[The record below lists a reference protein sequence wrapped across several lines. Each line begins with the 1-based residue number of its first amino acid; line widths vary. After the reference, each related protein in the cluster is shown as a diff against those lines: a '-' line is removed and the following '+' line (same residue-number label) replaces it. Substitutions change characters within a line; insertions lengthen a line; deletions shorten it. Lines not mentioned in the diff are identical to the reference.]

1 MSDKDQNGLDA
12 IRPAHDEV
20 SSYRRSNRAEAP
32 KQSRFNGILVFVI
45 FALAIMMGVGGYVLF
60 EVQKKLDV
68 SNKLLAN
75 EQENVQALDSR
86 LVTTGTD
93 LSKSLKI
100 MQSQLNTNVS
110 EIDKLW
116 AVAHRQNKPNIQK
129 NEVAIKKVDKEL
141 RAKVDPLAKVIKNI
155 SAEFKK
161 LVVDVTRIRK
171 DLAADN
177 QEATT
182 QVSIVRG
189 QVQDQSVQVEGNK
202 REIAALSKQ
211 MKDAQEAIDVID
223 QYRKQVNQRLQNLQG
238 QIQDQ
243 ASPGASQT
251 SSP

>member
-1 MSDKDQNGLDA
+1 MSDENLDGLGA

-45 FALAIMMGVGGYVLF
+45 LFMAVMMGVGGYALY
-60 EVQKKLDV
+60 EVQKKLDL

-75 EQENVQALDSR
+75 EQENVQKLDSR
-86 LVTTGTD
+86 LATTGTD
-93 LSKSLKI
+93 ISKSLQI
-100 MQSQLNTNVS
+100 MQGQLNTNVA

-116 AVAHRQNKPNIQK
+116 ALAHRQNKPNIQK
-129 NEVAIKKVDKEL
+129 NEVAIRKVDKEL
-141 RAKVDPLAKVIKNI
+141 RAKIDPLAKVIQNI
-155 SAEFKK
+155 SGEFKK
-161 LVVDVTRIRK
+161 LVVDITRIRQE
-171 DLAADN
+171 LADDN

-202 REIAALSKQ
+202 RELAILTNQ

-223 QYRKQVNQRLQNLQG
+223 QYRMQVNQRLRALQT

-243 ASPGASQT
+243 STPAASQP
-251 SSP
+251 SNP

>member
-1 MSDKDQNGLDA
+1 MSDKDLDGVGA
-12 IRPAHDEV
+12 IRPARDEV
-20 SSYRRSNRAEAP
+20 SSYRRSSRAEAP

-45 FALAIMMGVGGYVLF
+45 LTMAIMMGVGGYALF
-60 EVQKKLDV
+60 EVQKKLDL

-86 LVTTGTD
+86 LATTGTD

-100 MQSQLNTNVS
+100 MQGQLNTNVS

-116 AVAHRQNKPNIQK
+116 AISHRQNKPNIQK
-129 NEVAIKKVDKEL
+129 NEVAIKKVNKEL
-141 RAKVDPLAKVIKNI
+141 RAKIDPLAKVVQNI
-155 SAEFKK
+155 SGEFKK
-161 LVVDVTRIRK
+161 LVVDITRIRK

-211 MKDAQEAIDVID
+211 MQDTQEAIDVID
-223 QYRKQVNQRLQNLQG
+223 QYRVQVNQRLRNLQG

-243 ASPGASQT
+243 GSPDASQT